1 MRRLHSIDHEMIGK
15 LFAQTSL
22 RPCFDQVY
30 SESFLFELIAGEKSK
45 IEKEENK
52 MRKDQS
58 SILLN
63 WSKWFEGIPV
73 WDCLLQQPLNVSFFT
88 KLAQTYNIRT
98 LHCEMDAK
106 KSRKN
111 VAKRK
116 IENRWRNNLHGL
128 LFLWQ
133 FLSAP
138 SLSTSR
144 LHWIGCVVCWKCQV
158 RIYKNK

>member
-1 MRRLHSIDHEMIGK
+1 MIGK

-30 SESFLFELIAGEKSK
+30 SESFLFELIAGEKSRR
-45 IEKEENK
+45 EKEENK
-52 MRKDQS
+52 MRKDRS

-116 IENRWRNNLHGL
+116 IENRWRNNLHGFAISL
-128 LFLWQ
+128 AVSLC
-133 FLSAP
+133 P
-138 SLSTSR
+138 HSLSTSR